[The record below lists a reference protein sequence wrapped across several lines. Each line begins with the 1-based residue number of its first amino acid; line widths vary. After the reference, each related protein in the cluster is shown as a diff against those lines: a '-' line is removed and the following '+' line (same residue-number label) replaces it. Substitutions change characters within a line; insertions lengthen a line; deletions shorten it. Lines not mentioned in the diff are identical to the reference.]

1 MREFLLETIEALCNI
16 NGVSGDE
23 TAVREEIRRRIG
35 NVCPC
40 EADPMGNLVGRKGKG
55 GILLDAHTDEV
66 GLIVTDITDEGYL
79 KFATVGGMDERILPD
94 TRVMVN
100 GIPGVIGA
108 KPIHLTHGD
117 EGKKAVKVRNLAI
130 DIGAEDK
137 AEAEKRV
144 RPGAIVNFERRFE
157 RFGTDNDF
165 LVASALDDRVGC
177 AVLLGLILHTDLDFD
192 FSFSVQEEVGC
203 RGAGV
208 VSAGCD
214 AKYALALETTTAA
227 DTGTNGKRDDVCRL
241 GDGVVVSYMDRST
254 LYDREE
260 YDLLMKLAAEKGIRA
275 QPKRAVAGGNN
286 MGAIHKAGGGK
297 HAAALSA
304 PARYLHSPAV
314 VVKMSDVL
322 AQYALAEA
330 YVAEHNRRQWTP

>member
-1 MREFLLETIEALCNI
+1 MRDFLLENIEALCSI

-23 TAVREEIRRRIG
+23 AAVREEIRRRIG
-35 NVCPC
+35 DACPC
-40 EADPMGNLVGRKGKG
+40 HTDPMGNLVGRKGKG

-66 GLIVTDITDEGYL
+66 GLIVTDITPEGYL

-94 TRVMVN
+94 TRVTVN
-100 GIPGVIGA
+100 GLPGVIGA

-117 EGKKAVKVRNLAI
+117 EGKKAVKLRSLAI
-130 DIGAEDK
+130 DIGAESRE
-137 AEAEKRV
+137 EAEKMV
-144 RPGAIVNFERRFE
+144 RPGDIVNFERRFE
-157 RFGTDNDF
+157 RFGTNKDF
-165 LVASALDDRVGC
+165 LLAPALDDRVGC
-177 AVLLGLILHTDLDFD
+177 AILLGLILHTDLDFD

-203 RGAGV
+203 RGASV

-214 AKYALALETTTAA
+214 ATYALALETTTAA
-227 DTGTNGKRDDVCRL
+227 DTGVSDKGDDVCRL
-241 GDGVVVSYMDRST
+241 GEGAVVSFMDRST

-260 YDLLMKLAAEKGIRA
+260 YDLLLKLAAEKGIKV

-297 HAAALSA
+297 HAAALSV

-314 VVKMSDVL
+314 VVNVKDVL

-330 YVAEHNRRQWTP
+330 YVAEHNRRQEHP